1 MFVCGV
7 RRTWL
12 LIAREESNW
21 SIFTTDRVSED
32 LLRHQID
39 TDDMLLFGAVMILGR
54 VPGIG
59 LKTHL
64 HNHVHQTSFSL
75 FLAR

>member
-7 RRTWL
+7 RWTWL

-21 SIFTTDRVSED
+21 SVFVTDRVGED

-39 TDDMLLFGAVMILGR
+39 TDDMLLSGADMILDR
-54 VPGIG
+54 VPEIG
-59 LKTHL
+59 HKTHL
-64 HNHVHQTSFSL
+64 HNHVHQTSFPL
-75 FLAR
+75 FLTR